1 MTCGGF
7 LPPEEKDVW
16 NYLKWPRGVPVE
28 IVFADGSP
36 ERVTLSVHKWLVPRG
51 VDGSVAGHDPLAEI
65 IERQARNL
73 PEEANVSFQPGS
85 QMRWLPDIVPGK
97 YLVLISASYYSY
109 NARVTAG
116 IAYPV
121 EFE

>member
-7 LPPEEKDVW
+7 LPPKEKEVA
-16 NYLKWPRGVPVE
+16 NYITWPRGVPVE
-28 IVFADGSP
+28 IAFTEGSP
-36 ERVTLSVHKWLVPRG
+36 EEVTLSVHKWSVPKEAA
-51 VDGSVAGHDPLAEI
+51 DGVAGYDRLAELMK
-65 IERQARNL
+65 RQARNL
-73 PEEANVSFQPGS
+73 PEEASVSFQPGS
-85 QMRWLPDIVPGK
+85 QMWWLPDVVPGK

-109 NARVTAG
+109 NALVTVG